1 MKLSRKFLIAAGT
14 ALLAACSTA
23 PEPAPAPA
31 PVAEA
36 PPPKPSPYRWTN
48 GFSDKA
54 REAALETFG
63 EPDLKP
69 GEIDGNVFLPGET
82 DLKPG
87 DFRWASDI
95 PAKGETRI
103 VVDLL
108 TQTAF
113 VYRGEKV
120 VGITTISSGKK
131 GKETPLGF
139 WSVLRKHKTYRS
151 RKYDNA
157 PMPFAQMIDDHGIAL
172 HGGKLPGYPASRGC
186 VRLPMKFAER
196 LYGLT
201 QMGSKVVI
209 EG

>member
-63 EPDLKP
+63 E
-69 GEIDGNVFLPGET
+69 T

-87 DFRWASDI
+87 DFLWASDI

>member
-1 MKLSRKFLIAAGT
+1 MNLTRKFLVSAGT

-23 PEPAPAPA
+23 PEPAPPPA
-31 PVAEA
+31 PVVEA

-63 EPDLKP
+63 ET
-69 GEIDGNVFLPGET
+69 E
-82 DLKPG
+82 LKPG
-87 DFRWASDI
+87 DFLWTSDI

>member
-1 MKLSRKFLIAAGT
+1 MKFACAATLSVFAVGCT
-14 ALLAACSTA
+14 TA
-23 PEPAPAPA
+23 PEPVPA
-31 PVAEA
+31 PVVAA
-36 PPPKPSPYRWTN
+36 PGPSKPSLPYRWTN

-54 REAALETFG
+54 REGALATFG
-63 EPDLKP
+63 VTHLKP
-69 GEIDGNVFLPGET
+69 GEFLWAPTIPTTGET
-82 DLKPG
+82 NV
-87 DFRWASDI
+87 
-95 PAKGETRI
+95 T
-103 VVDLL
+103 VDLL

-113 VYRGEKV
+113 VWRGEQV

-131 GKETPLGF
+131 GRETPLGF
-139 WSVLRKHKTYRS
+139 WSVLRKQKVYRS

-172 HGGKLPGYPASRGC
+172 HGGALPGYPASHGC

-201 QMGSKVVI
+201 KAGSKVVV